1 MPLAATRAVPQY
13 AVDAIR
19 RLIETEGYAP
29 GAALPAQR
37 ELAERL
43 GVSRASLREALST
56 LSALGLVSVQPGRG
70 VYVQA
75 ANGAAEGQW
84 PFADE
89 VTAAH
94 VFQLRFALEGFAAGL
109 AAVTLSPAD
118 LDRLDDNLGA
128 LHRALRANELEQA
141 AVLDFDFHRQLLLA
155 ADNPTMLAVITTSPE
170 RFHESQKLPF
180 VRPERALETWQEHRR
195 ILRALTRRSPAAA
208 QKAMREHIRNAA
220 LRSGTPF
227 PVPAV

>member
-1 MPLAATRAVPQY
+1 MPLAATRAVPHY

-19 RLIETEGYAP
+19 QLIETEGYAP

-70 VYVQA
+70 VYVQEA
-75 ANGAAEGQW
+75 THADGPW
-84 PFADE
+84 PFTGE
-89 VTAAH
+89 VTPAH

-109 AAVTLSPAD
+109 AAMTLSPAD
-118 LDRLDDNLGA
+118 LDRLEVNLGA
-128 LHRALRANELEQA
+128 LHRALRANELEEA
-141 AVLDFDFHRQLLLA
+141 AALDFDFHRQLLLA
-155 ADNPTMLAVITTSPE
+155 ADNPAMLAVITTSPE

>member
-75 ANGAAEGQW
+75 ATGTVDGHW

-109 AAVTLSPAD
+109 S
-118 LDRLDDNLGA
+118 
-128 LHRALRANELEQA
+128 
-141 AVLDFDFHRQLLLA
+141 
-155 ADNPTMLAVITTSPE
+155 TSWNW
-170 RFHESQKLPF
+170 R
-180 VRPERALETWQEHRR
+180 RPL
-195 ILRALTRRSPAAA
+195 
-208 QKAMREHIRNAA
+208 NAPV
-220 LRSGTPF
+220 RSGRS
-227 PVPAV
+227 V

>member
-70 VYVQA
+70 VYVQEA
-75 ANGAAEGQW
+75 TGAPDGHW
-84 PFADE
+84 PFAGE
-89 VTAAH
+89 VAAAH

-109 AAVTLSPAD
+109 AAVTLGPPTWIAWRSIWPPCTG
-118 LDRLDDNLGA
+118 RCGPTSWK
-128 LHRALRANELEQA
+128 RRPCWTSISIANCCWP
-141 AVLDFDFHRQLLLA
+141 R
-155 ADNPTMLAVITTSPE
+155 TI
-170 RFHESQKLPF
+170 
-180 VRPERALETWQEHRR
+180 RPCSR
-195 ILRALTRRSPAAA
+195 
-208 QKAMREHIRNAA
+208 
-220 LRSGTPF
+220 
-227 PVPAV
+227 

>member
-75 ANGAAEGQW
+75 ATGTVDGHW

-109 AAVTLSPAD
+109 AAVTLGPAD
-118 LDRLDDNLGA
+118 LDRLEVNLAA
-128 LHRALRANELEQA
+128 LHRALRANELEEA
-141 AVLDFDFHRQLLLA
+141 ACWTSTSIANCCWPR
-155 ADNPTMLAVITTSPE
+155 TT
-170 RFHESQKLPF
+170 
-180 VRPERALETWQEHRR
+180 RPCWR
-195 ILRALTRRSPAAA
+195 
-208 QKAMREHIRNAA
+208 
-220 LRSGTPF
+220 
-227 PVPAV
+227 